1 MVHINSEVKEI
12 SHHLEKDERISAA
25 YALGSAATGRL
36 REDSDLDIALLPAAG
51 CSFSQMDL
59 LELSSQIGTCSARP
73 VDFGILSMHNLIYA
87 KEALLQGECLFCK
100 DQYFHDMF
108 VATALG
114 LYLELRTARREVEH
128 AYTA

>member
-1 MVHINSEVKEI
+1 MVYLSSEVQEI
-12 SHHLEKDERISAA
+12 ADGLEKDERISAA
-25 YALGSAATGRL
+25 YALGSAITGRL
-36 REDSDLDIALLPAAG
+36 CADSDIDIALLSVPG
-51 CSFSQMDL
+51 CSFSQLDL
-59 LELSSQIGTCSARP
+59 LHLSSELGTCCPRP
-73 VDFGILSMHNLIYA
+73 VDLGILSTHNLIYA

-100 DQYFHDMF
+100 DQYYHDLF

>member
-1 MVHINSEVKEI
+1 VVHLNSEVKEI
-12 SHHLEKDERISAA
+12 ADCLVKDERISAA
-25 YALGSAATGRL
+25 YALGSVVTGRL
-36 REDSDLDIALLPAAG
+36 CADSDIDIALLPAPG
-51 CSFSQMDL
+51 CILSQMDL
-59 LELSSQIGTCSARP
+59 LHLSSQLGTCCPRP
-73 VDFGILSMHNLIYA
+73 VDIGILSTKNLIYA

-100 DQYFHDMF
+100 DQYYHDLF

>member
-1 MVHINSEVKEI
+1 MVHLSSEVKKI
-12 SHHLEKDERISAA
+12 ADSLKKDERISAA
-25 YALGSAATGRL
+25 YVLGSAVTDRL
-36 REDSDLDIALLPAAG
+36 RADSDIDIALLPAPG
-51 CSFSQMDL
+51 HSLSQMDL
-59 LELSSQIGTCSARP
+59 LHLSSQLGTCCPRP
-73 VDFGILSMHNLIYA
+73 VDIGILSTHNLIYA

-100 DQYFHDMF
+100 DQYYHDLF

>member
-1 MVHINSEVKEI
+1 MVYINSEVKEI
-12 SHHLEKDERISAA
+12 ADCLEKDERISAA
-25 YALGSAATGRL
+25 YALGSAVTGRL
-36 REDSDLDIALLPAAG
+36 RGDSDLDIALLPTQG
-51 CSFSQMDL
+51 RSFSQMDL
-59 LELSSQIGTCSARP
+59 LHLSSQLRAYCSRT
-73 VDFGILSMHNLIYA
+73 VDIGILSTHNLIYA

>member
-1 MVHINSEVKEI
+1 MQEFKKIADVLK
-12 SHHLEKDERISAA
+12 KDRRVSAA
-25 YALGSAATGRL
+25 YLLGSALTDRL
-36 REDSDLDIALLPAAG
+36 RADSDIDIALLPAPG
-51 CSFSQMDL
+51 CSLSQMDL
-59 LELSSQIGTCSARP
+59 FTVSSELGTCCPRP
-73 VDFGILSMHNLIYA
+73 VDIGILSTHNLIYA

-100 DQYFHDMF
+100 DQYYHDLF

>member
-1 MVHINSEVKEI
+1 MIHLSSEATKI
-12 SHHLEKDERISAA
+12 ADCLEKDERISAA
-25 YALGSAATGRL
+25 YALGSTVTGQL
-36 REDSDLDIALLPAAG
+36 HADSDIDIALLPAPG

-59 LELSSQIGTCSARP
+59 LHLSSQLGTYSPRP
-73 VDFGILSMHNLIYA
+73 VDLGILSTHNLIYA

-100 DQYFHDMF
+100 DQYFHDLF

-114 LYLELRTARREVEH
+114 LYLELRIARREVEH

>member
-1 MVHINSEVKEI
+1 MVHLSSEVKKI
-12 SHHLEKDERISAA
+12 ADNLRKDKRISAA
-25 YALGSAATGRL
+25 YALGSVLTDRL
-36 REDSDLDIALLPAAG
+36 CADSDIDIALLPAPG
-51 CSFSQMDL
+51 YSLSQMDL
-59 LELSSQIGTCSARP
+59 LLLSSQLGTCCPRP
-73 VDFGILSMHNLIYA
+73 VDLGILSTHNLIYA

-100 DQYFHDMF
+100 DQYFHDLF

>member
-1 MVHINSEVKEI
+1 MVHLSSEVKKIAEG
-12 SHHLEKDERISAA
+12 LEKDERISAA
-25 YALGSAATGRL
+25 YVLGSAVTGRL
-36 REDSDLDIALLPAAG
+36 WTDSDIDLALLPAPG
-51 CSFSQMDL
+51 HSLSHLDL
-59 LELSSQIGTCSARP
+59 LHLGSELGTCCSRP
-73 VDFGILSMHNLIYA
+73 VDLGILSTHNLIYA

-100 DQYFHDMF
+100 DQYYHDLF

>member
-1 MVHINSEVKEI
+1 
-12 SHHLEKDERISAA
+12 
-25 YALGSAATGRL
+25 
-36 REDSDLDIALLPAAG
+36 
-51 CSFSQMDL
+51 MDL
-59 LELSSQIGTCSARP
+59 LHLSGQLRTYCSRA
-73 VDFGILSMHNLIYA
+73 VDIGILSTHNLVYA

-100 DQYFHDMF
+100 DQYFHDLF